1 MPASFKKSKKSR
13 FQIAK
18 LFAEVFLVMSAFNL
32 KSKIFKVVTLSLIEA
47 LIRMQSRWQRREG
60 NASDW

>member
-47 LIRMQSRWQRREG
+47 LIRMQSR
-60 NASDW
+60 